1 MTKTP
6 RIKTMTRTPLL
17 QKSRD
22 RMQQKAGTPSW
33 YNRLHA
39 YIQHPAQATW
49 SNRKYT
55 NFAEEAYHKNVI
67 ANQSVRMIAQGV
79 AAIAVLAHD
88 TDTDGQHCNAAQ
100 HPLCHLL
107 HKPNPAQNKTAFL
120 EMCISYYLLSG
131 NVFIH
136 AVQPHHENAPRE
148 LYVLRPDRVTVIA
161 GQHALPEAYHYA
173 VNNAQTVFPVHPITG
188 ESALLHIKHFNPLN
202 DWYGL
207 APAASAAYSID
218 QHNQAAAWNQS
229 LLQNGARPSGALV
242 MNMTESGGRLT
253 EDQFWRL
260 KNQVD
265 EQFSGAHN
273 AGRPLLLEGG
283 LEWKEMS
290 LNPRDMDF
298 LNIKNSSARD
308 IALAFG
314 VPPQL
319 LGIPGDNTYANLAE
333 ARIALWEQTIIPLAQ
348 HFYSQL
354 EAWLNPR
361 FGSSISLALDMDNIP
376 ALAPKRE
383 AKWRQ
388 INEASFLSDAEKRQ
402 LLGLNAQEI

>member
-1 MTKTP
+1 MKTLP
-6 RIKTMTRTPLL
+6 RA
-17 QKSRD
+17 D
-22 RMQQKAGTPSW
+22 KAGFKLPFLRKQPQTKAATPSW
-33 YNRLHA
+33 YNSLQA
-39 YIQHPAQATW
+39 YVQQPGQAVW
-49 SNRKYT
+49 SGRQYA

-67 ANQSVRMIAQGV
+67 ANQAVQMIAKGV
-79 AAIAVLAHD
+79 SSITMQAHD
-88 TDTDGQHCNAAQ
+88 GDACDVQD
-100 HPLCHLL
+100 HPLCHVL
-107 HKPNPAQNKTAFL
+107 HKPNPAQNKSAFL

-136 AVQPHHENAPRE
+136 AVQAGDDAAPRE
-148 LYVLRPDRVTVIA
+148 LYALRPDRVKVIA
-161 GQHALPEAYHYA
+161 GAHALPRAYAYQ
-173 VNNAQTVFPVHPITG
+173 VNNKETIFPVHTVSG
-188 ESALLHIKHFNPLN
+188 ESAILHIKHFNPLN
-202 DWYGL
+202 DWYGM
-207 APAASAAYSID
+207 AAAQAASYSID
-218 QHNQAAAWNQS
+218 QHNQAAAWNQA

-242 MNMTESGGRLT
+242 MKMGDGSTRLS

-265 EQFSGAHN
+265 EQFSGAQN

-319 LGIPGDNTYANLAE
+319 LGIPGDNTYSNLAE
-333 ARIALWEQTIIPLAQ
+333 ARVALWEQTIIPLAQ
-348 HFYSQL
+348 HVYDQL
-354 EAWLNPR
+354 QHWLNPR
-361 FGSSISLALDMDNIP
+361 FGSDIHLKLDMDSIP

-388 INEASFLSDAEKRQ
+388 VNEATFLSDAEKRTM
-402 LLGLNAQEI
+402 LGLGAEAEHG

>member
-1 MTKTP
+1 MPFFRSPTENKTT
-6 RIKTMTRTPLL
+6 I
-17 QKSRD
+17 
-22 RMQQKAGTPSW
+22 PSW
-33 YNRLHA
+33 YSSLQA
-39 YIQHPAQATW
+39 YVQQPGQAVW
-49 SNRKYT
+49 SNRNYA
-55 NFAEEAYHKNVI
+55 NFAEEAYQKNVI
-67 ANQSVRMIAQGV
+67 ANQAVQMIAKGISSI
-79 AAIAVLAHD
+79 AIRAYDSDVCDARDH
-88 TDTDGQHCNAAQ
+88 A
-100 HPLCHLL
+100 LCCILR
-107 HKPNPAQNKTAFL
+107 KPNPMQDKTAFF
-120 EMCISYYLLSG
+120 EMCASYYLLSG

-136 AVQPHHENAPRE
+136 TVQTGEDALPRE
-148 LYVLRPDRVTVIA
+148 LYVLRPDRVKVIA
-161 GQHALPEAYHYA
+161 GTYSLPRAYVYQ
-173 VNNAQTVFPVHPITG
+173 VNHKETVFPVHSVSG
-188 ESALLHIKHFNPLN
+188 ESAILHIKHFNPLN
-202 DWYGL
+202 DWYGTSP
-207 APAASAAYSID
+207 AQAASYSID

-242 MNMTESGGRLT
+242 MSTGDGNTRLS

-319 LGIPGDNTYANLAE
+319 LGIPGDNTYSNLAE
-333 ARIALWEQTIIPLAQ
+333 ARIALWEHTIIPLAQ
-348 HFYSQL
+348 HFYTQL
-354 EAWLNPR
+354 QQWLNPR
-361 FGSSISLALDMDNIP
+361 FGSNIELKLDLDSIS

-383 AKWRQ
+383 AAWRR
-388 INEASFLSDAEKRQ
+388 INEATFLSDTEKRTM
-402 LLGLNAQEI
+402 LGLSAEVNDG